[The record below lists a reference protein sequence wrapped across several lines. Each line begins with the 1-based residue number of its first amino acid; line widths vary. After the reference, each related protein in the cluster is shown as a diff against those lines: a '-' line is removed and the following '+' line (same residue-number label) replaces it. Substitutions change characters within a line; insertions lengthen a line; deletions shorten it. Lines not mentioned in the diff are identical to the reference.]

1 MKPIT
6 ERLVMARI
14 NRTLQDGRQLHK
26 CRSNSN
32 MFARCGTYWL
42 QAADG
47 SIQQDHIDLGKL
59 GRELG
64 VIAKWKTMTR

>member
-1 MKPIT
+1 MKQIT

-26 CRSNSN
+26 CRSNSKV
-32 MFARCGTYWL
+32 FARCGTYWL
-42 QAADG
+42 QDADG
-47 SIQQDHIDLGKL
+47 NIQQDHIDMETM

-64 VIAKWKTMTR
+64 VIAKWERMMR